1 MKKIIR
7 ILLLSLS
14 IMVLTTNIIYA
25 TTELIEKASNINGYY
40 LLSTFYVP
48 GTIFIAVMLN
58 FQYLV
63 LMDNETRGYIAQGLT
78 NLVSVNVRKPYSIWL
93 LRLCVSS

>member
-1 MKKIIR
+1 M
-7 ILLLSLS
+7 
-14 IMVLTTNIIYA
+14 
-25 TTELIEKASNINGYY
+25 
-40 LLSTFYVP
+40 P

>member
-1 MKKIIR
+1 MCWI
-7 ILLLSLS
+7 
-14 IMVLTTNIIYA
+14 
-25 TTELIEKASNINGYY
+25 LIEKASNINGYY

-63 LMDNETRGYIAQGLT
+63 LTDKEIRGYIAQGPT
-78 NLVSVNVRKPYSIWL
+78 NLVSVSVRIITHSRL
-93 LRLCVSS
+93 LQSLGFTAQHL